1 MEFVVIIMTTD
12 LIDFF
17 YSWGVYH
24 ITGAYEG
31 LVKVEGP
38 LGLMASSP
46 FQLPK
51 GIHQVGLSARD
62 EEEKSLFLGGAR
74 TWDI

>member
-1 MEFVVIIMTTD
+1 M
-12 LIDFF
+12 
-17 YSWGVYH
+17 
-24 ITGAYEG
+24 GAHEG

-51 GIHQVGLSARD
+51 GTYQVGLSARD
-62 EEEKSLFLGGAR
+62 EEEKSLFLGGLEPGTSR
-74 TWDI
+74 STV